1 MYTTA
6 YTEAPMA
13 RHAIDLEAD
22 IQPVSD
28 FRANASSML
37 EQVRTTKRPL
47 ILTRRGRGAAVLL
60 DIGAYQ
66 DLMEELDT
74 LRDVQLALADF
85 AAGRTVPQ
93 SELRDRILAKL
104 DAS

>member
-1 MYTTA
+1 MSR
-6 YTEAPMA
+6 P
-13 RHAIDLEAD
+13 AIDLEAD

-47 ILTRRGRGAAVLL
+47 ILTRRGRRAAVLL
-60 DIGAYQ
+60 DIAAYQ
-66 DLMEELDT
+66 DLIEELDT
-74 LRDVQLALADF
+74 LRDVQFALADF

-93 SELRDRILAKL
+93 SELRDRLLARF
-104 DAS
+104 DAT